1 METTHVATDNAHP
14 YVAWTLPQD
23 IYQSRYAV
31 KITCVETGAIAY
43 ATSGERIGSEGFFQ
57 FPTGIALN
65 NNFDG
70 LCICEV
76 AVSVSSQIGADFE
89 YISAPFYFVF
99 DHDLEKLFNAR
110 KLTLTWNA
118 ATDPDHLPL
127 GLGRYFHVQV
137 ARDPQFSDLAY
148 ENTGIPNLADAVI
161 VFDVPDNQLVLEDD
175 HAYFYR
181 VRMSDGMD
189 YGAWSLANAFHNYSN
204 VPPVVRVVSIEPLF
218 TKDGDYKITF
228 TLDDSNGGDASVE
241 FYYTGAGEIA
251 LTPVSLISAPVHIDS
266 GTHEVICAHH
276 APDEQPA
283 LQRRCAICPRNRP
296 GQLRTAGFFPDD
308 HRQWLD
314 REQRRRHR
322 FGQIHRGRASRLGHA
337 KAQ

>member
-1 METTHVATDNAHP
+1 MPPVASGSAPKVFFNSP
-14 YVAWTLPQD
+14 
-23 IYQSRYAV
+23 RYRA
-31 KITCVETGAIAY
+31 
-43 ATSGERIGSEGFFQ
+43 Q
-57 FPTGIALN
+57 QH
-65 NNFDG
+65 FDG

-127 GLGRYFHVQV
+127 GLGRYFHVQW
-137 ARDPQFSDLAY
+137 R
-148 ENTGIPNLADAVI
+148 GIRSSPILRMRIPAFRI
-161 VFDVPDNQLVLEDD
+161 SPMRSSCFDVPDNQLVLEDD

-218 TKDGDYKITF
+218 TKDGRLQDH
-228 TLDDSNGGDASVE
+228 L
-241 FYYTGAGEIA
+241 
-251 LTPVSLISAPVHIDS
+251 HI
-266 GTHEVICAHH
+266 GRF
-276 APDEQPA
+276 
-283 LQRRCAICPRNRP
+283 QR
-296 GQLRTAGFFPDD
+296 G
-308 HRQWLD
+308 
-314 REQRRRHR
+314 
-322 FGQIHRGRASRLGHA
+322 
-337 KAQ
+337 